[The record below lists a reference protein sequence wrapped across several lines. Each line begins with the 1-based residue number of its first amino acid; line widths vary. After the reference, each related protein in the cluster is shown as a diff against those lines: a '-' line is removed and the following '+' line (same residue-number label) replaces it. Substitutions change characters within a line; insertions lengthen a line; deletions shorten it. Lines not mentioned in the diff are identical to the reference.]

1 MPLRSRTAGLSPALF
16 VERLLRCVVGL
27 GLFGFGITLFIR
39 AGLGLPPWDVFHLG
53 LADVLGLS
61 IGTVIIGVGALIL
74 LLWIPL
80 RQRPGLGTILNALEI
95 GLVVDLTKP
104 AIGEPDMVVLR
115 IAMVAAGLLV
125 VGIGSALY
133 IGAGLGSGPRDGLM
147 LGISRQRIGSRSISI
162 RLARTAIEMTV
173 LVAGVLLG
181 GTVGLGTVAFVLG
194 IGPLVQLFLPRFETR
209 LASGRRTPEPT

>member
-1 MPLRSRTAGLSPALF
+1 MSDVKSPYFA
-16 VERLLRCVVGL
+16 ERLMRCVIGL

-39 AGLGLPPWDVFHLG
+39 ADLG
-53 LADVLGLS
+53 LAPWDAFHIGVAEALGVS
-61 IGTVIIGVGALIL
+61 IGVVIIGVGALLL

-95 GLVVDLTKP
+95 GIVVDLTKP
-104 AIGEPDMVVLR
+104 LIGEPDMVVFRLL
-115 IAMVAAGLLV
+115 MVAAGLFV
-125 VGIGSALY
+125 IGIGSALY

-147 LGISRQRIGSRSISI
+147 MGISTRRIGSRAISI
-162 RLARTAIEMTV
+162 RVARTAIEMTV

-181 GTVGLGTVAFVLG
+181 GTVGVGTVAFVLG

-209 LASGRRTPEPT
+209 VASEPSSIALR